1 MYKIEYKLISFLSL
15 FANDCKP
22 NMAPAAP
29 NMNKSLPNMCHK
41 VKNKI

>member
-1 MYKIEYKLISFLSL
+1 MYKIEYKLIIFLSL

-29 NMNKSLPNMCHK
+29 
-41 VKNKI
+41 KN